1 MIENRKIK
9 KEHFANLLV
18 VAYSDG
24 KLTEKELDFL
34 AQTAVNYGLE
44 EQEIREML
52 ENIESLKFQIPL
64 NNEEREKQLID
75 AIYLSL
81 IDGQI
86 AEREYQICL
95 LLSERLGLT
104 KKYLDKT
111 IELIKELWKNEANKA

>member
-1 MIENRKIK
+1 MIKNRKIK

-24 KLTEKELDFL
+24 RLTEKELDFL

-44 EQEIREML
+44 EQEIREIL

-95 LLSERLGLT
+95 RLSERLGLT

>member
-24 KLTEKELDFL
+24 RLTEKELDFL

-44 EQEIREML
+44 EQEIREIL

-95 LLSERLGLT
+95 RLSERLGLT

-111 IELIKELWKNEANKA
+111 IELIKELWKNEANKS

>member
-1 MIENRKIK
+1 MIKNRKIK

-24 KLTEKELDFL
+24 RLTEKELDFL

-44 EQEIREML
+44 EQEIREIL

-95 LLSERLGLT
+95 RLSERLGLT

-111 IELIKELWKNEANKA
+111 IELIKELWKNEANKS